1 MSKSRYQIA
10 HVLPWPG
17 VGGVERATLRI
28 AQAVTGSEFKHVAF
42 CLKGATPV
50 REMFETAGF
59 ETVEYEAAE
68 PSYRHPKDYLR
79 ASWQL
84 ARQFRANAIDLIAC
98 ADMLAGY
105 RTSLAARLA
114 RVPLVCHVRG
124 RFEDLTRRD
133 RSFLRGIKKFV
144 FVSHNTWE
152 SFGHKVSPRHGAVIY
167 DGVDISEGVGSA
179 EAESVRTEF
188 DIPHDA
194 KIIGMVARVAPAK
207 DYPTLIRAAA
217 RIARVNPH
225 VRFLIV
231 GEHSGVEQYREHYE
245 EVKGWLAEHAVASH
259 FIFTDF
265 RTDVTRMIAAMDIFV
280 LSTHS
285 EGLPL
290 VIMEAMAQGVPV
302 VATRIG
308 GIPEI
313 ITDGETGLLHQHGDD
328 AQLAAQLLSL
338 LEDDGRRGMIG
349 EAGRRFVKTN
359 FSRERFSEEMTHFYR
374 EMLGLDHRVVEDGVK
389 RRQLVEDV

>member
-10 HVLPWPG
+10 HVLPWPC

-28 AQAVTGSEFKHVAF
+28 AQSVGGDEFHHIAF
-42 CLKGATPV
+42 CLKGASPV
-50 REMFETAGF
+50 REMFEAAGF

-84 ARQFRANAIDLIAC
+84 ARQFRNSKIDLIAC
-98 ADMLAGY
+98 ADLLAGY
-105 RTSLAARLA
+105 RTSLAAHLA
-114 RVPLVCHVRG
+114 RVPLVCHIRG
-124 RFEDLTRRD
+124 RFEDLTQRD

-144 FVSHNTWE
+144 FVSHNTWQ
-152 SFGHKVSPRHGAVIY
+152 SFGHRVSPRHGTVIY
-167 DGVDISEGVGSA
+167 DGVDISEGSA
-179 EAESVRTEF
+179 EGASVRREF
-188 DIPHDA
+188 DIPQDV

-207 DYPTLIRAAA
+207 DYSTLIRAAA
-217 RIARVNPH
+217 RIVNVNPR

-245 EVKGWLAEHAVASH
+245 EVKRLLVENNVASH
-259 FIFTDF
+259 FIFTDY
-265 RTDVTRMIAAMDIFV
+265 RDDVPRMIAAMDIFV

-290 VIMEAMAQGVPV
+290 VLLEAMAQGTPV

-313 ITDGETGLLHQHGDD
+313 ITDGETGLLSPHGDD
-328 AQLAAQLLSL
+328 ARLAAQLLSL
-338 LEDDGRRGMIG
+338 LEDGGHAQTIG
-349 EAGRRFVKTN
+349 EAGRRFVKAN
-359 FSRERFSEEMTHFYR
+359 FSRERFSKEMTRVYR
-374 EMLGLDHRVVEDGVK
+374 EMVGLNNHVAEESVE
-389 RRQLVEDV
+389 RRRWVEDV